1 MRQER
6 RRTQR
11 HIVNGAA
18 RIRSHLGSPAYDCLV
33 TDASD
38 GGIRLFADGIDV
50 PDEFI
55 LVFDGTGDSGRKC
68 RVVWRLD
75 AEIGAEF
82 VESNEEARTD
92 RMT

>member
-1 MRQER
+1 MWQER

-11 HIVNGAA
+11 QVVNSAA
-18 RIRSHLGSPAYDCLV
+18 RIQSHVGSPVHACLV

-38 GGIRLFADGIDV
+38 GGIRLFADGIDL

-55 LVFDGTGDSGRKC
+55 LVFDGTGQAGRKC

-75 AEIGAEF
+75 DEIGAEF
-82 VESNEEARTD
+82 IETSE
-92 RMT
+92 

>member
-1 MRQER
+1 MWQER

-11 HIVNGAA
+11 QVVNSTA
-18 RIRSHLGSPAYDCLV
+18 RIQSHVGSPVHACLV

-38 GGIRLFADGIDV
+38 GGIRLFADGIDL

-55 LVFDGTGDSGRKC
+55 LVFDGTGEARRKC

-75 AEIGAEF
+75 DEIGAEF
-82 VESNEEARTD
+82 IETSE
-92 RMT
+92 

>member
-1 MRQER
+1 MWQER

-11 HIVNGAA
+11 QVVNSAA
-18 RIRSHLGSPAYDCLV
+18 RIQSHVGSPVHACLV

-38 GGIRLFADGIDV
+38 GGIRLFADGIDL

-55 LVFDGTGDSGRKC
+55 LVFDGTGEARRKC

-75 AEIGAEF
+75 DEIGAEF
-82 VESNEEARTD
+82 IETSE
-92 RMT
+92 